1 MVSCPQFR
9 LIQGFSIL
17 LFFSILSVSKSNN
30 TQTDP
35 HTHSPPQP
43 LKYAL
48 RKLIRNGNRKYVR
61 YHRVN
66 TIPCTNTKCSG
77 ALKIQPASQSGP
89 RLCIGRKGEK
99 TQRWQK
105 KKKKSANE
113 ASQALV
119 LPTTKLASLT
129 AFFSYFTPCFC
140 LFPPLQSLHDP
151 RLPTSIYFT
160 KFSEVMNT
168 INDTFTN
175 PF

>member
-1 MVSCPQFR
+1 MVSCPQFH

-17 LFFSILSVSKSNN
+17 LFFSILSASKSNN

-61 YHRVN
+61 YHCVN

-105 KKKKSANE
+105 KKKKNRRMKRAKRQS
-113 ASQALV
+113 S
-119 LPTTKLASLT
+119 
-129 AFFSYFTPCFC
+129 
-140 LFPPLQSLHDP
+140 PPLSLLHSLLFFPISPLVSAFSPHYRACMVPGYQPLYTLQSSPKL
-151 RLPTSIYFT
+151 
-160 KFSEVMNT
+160 
-168 INDTFTN
+168 
-175 PF
+175 

>member
-89 RLCIGRKGEK
+89 RLRIGGKGK
-99 TQRWQK
+99 KNWCWQK
-105 KKKKSANE
+105 KKKKKKKSASE
-113 ASQALV
+113 ASQVVV

-129 AFFSYFTPCFC
+129 AIFPISPLFSAFFPHYGACMVPGYQHLYT
-140 LFPPLQSLHDP
+140 LQSSLK
-151 RLPTSIYFT
+151 L
-160 KFSEVMNT
+160 
-168 INDTFTN
+168 
-175 PF
+175 